1 MLRPVFRMHDRPQG
15 TLADRLAPIHRL
27 GDEDLFL
34 TLRRRHFIVGAQPGG
49 RWLTVMWRPGQ
60 RPAVIVAL
68 TQRW

>member
-1 MLRPVFRMHDRPQG
+1 MHDRPQG

-34 TLRRRHFIVGAQPGG
+34 NLRRRHFIVGAQPGG